1 MKNNLIIITNESIY
15 LDENNKFFCDN
26 IDLKS
31 IPEGLSNYANINLIA
46 RYSKKIRSKK
56 INIKKISTFKNIF
69 TYLISIFKSFE
80 DKNSKYL
87 IISLSPYTF
96 FASLLL
102 KFFSKQHFIYLRS
115 DGYQEYRSIL
125 GVLGPFIYNF
135 FYKIGTLKAKL
146 IACIKNLLKN
156 NDCKIVH
163 PSQLSDK
170 WFEDLKDINPN
181 KIKLLYVGRVRIE
194 KGIFSLINILRD
206 TNLSLTIITSE
217 KNIELKEKF
226 KNINLMSFDN
236 YNDAIIEMYDK
247 HSIFILPSY
256 TEAHPQ
262 VLDEALA
269 RCRPVIV
276 FKEIDHVVRDREGVF
291 VCERDRKSLESQI
304 NYINNNYENI
314 LSKIKTNK
322 LPTKKSFIDELKK
335 IIFN

>member
-56 INIKKISTFKNIF
+56 INIKKISIFKNIF

-80 DKNSKYL
+80 DKNSRYL

-96 FASLLL
+96 LASLLL

-135 FYKIGTLKAKL
+135 FYKIGTFKSKL
-146 IACIKNLLKN
+146 IACRKHLLKN
-156 NDCKIVH
+156 NDGKIVH

-206 TNLSLTIITSE
+206 TNFSLTIITSE

-322 LPTKKSFIDELKK
+322 LPTKKSFLDELKK

>member
-1 MKNNLIIITNESIY
+1 MRNKLFIISNESVY
-15 LDENNKFFCDN
+15 LDENNKFYCDN

-31 IPEGLSNYANINLIA
+31 IPEELNNYSNISLIA

-56 INIKKISTFKNIF
+56 INIKQISISKNIF
-69 TYLISIFKSFE
+69 TYLISILKSFE
-80 DKNSKYL
+80 DKNSQYL

-96 FASLLL
+96 LASLLL
-102 KFFSKQHFIYLRS
+102 KCFLKQHFIYLRS
-115 DGYQEYRSIL
+115 DGYKEYKSIL
-125 GVLGPFIYNF
+125 GVLGPIIYNF
-135 FYKIGTLKAKL
+135 FYKIGIFKAKL
-146 IACIKNLLKN
+146 IACRKHLLKN
-156 NDCKIVH
+156 NNGKVVN
-163 PSQLSDK
+163 PSQLSEK
-170 WFEDLKDINPN
+170 WFENLKNINPD
-181 KIKLLYVGRVRIE
+181 KIRLLYVGRLRVE

-206 TNLSLTIITSE
+206 TNFSLTIITSE
-217 KNIELKEKF
+217 KNIELKEKHE
-226 KNINLMSFDN
+226 NINLMSFEN
-236 YNDAIIEMYDK
+236 YNDAIIDIYDK

-276 FKEIDHVVRDREGVF
+276 FKEIDHVVRDRKGVF
-291 VCERDRKSLESQI
+291 VCERNIKSLENSI

-322 LPTKKSFIDELKK
+322 LPTKKNFINELKE

>member
-56 INIKKISTFKNIF
+56 INIKKISISKNIF

-96 FASLLL
+96 LASLLL

-146 IACIKNLLKN
+146 IACRKHLLKN
-156 NDCKIVH
+156 NNGKVVN

-170 WFEDLKDINPN
+170 WFEDLKNINPD
-181 KIKLLYVGRVRIE
+181 KIKLLYVGRVRVE

-206 TNLSLTIITSE
+206 TNFSLTIVTSE
-217 KNIELKEKF
+217 KNLELKENF
-226 KNINLMSFDN
+226 KNINLMSFEN
-236 YNDAIIEMYDK
+236 YNDAIIDIYDK

-269 RCRPVIV
+269 RCRPVII

-291 VCERDRKSLESQI
+291 VCERNLKSLKNLI

-322 LPTKKSFIDELKK
+322 LPTKKNFINELKE